1 MMSTGKLISWGTFSF
16 FSRSD
21 APSLDQD
28 FSSLDLVIEIIFI
41 TVSVVP

>member
-1 MMSTGKLISWGTFSF
+1 MMSTSKLICLGTFSF